1 MMKNTHKRD
10 GAYFIKPAPLIIA
23 LFVVAINA
31 ATADQRFFGL
41 GQPNSI
47 NELPVGE
54 FRSALEALPPTA
66 RGKALSELRRLTTP
80 AQDFPHMRVDKRGH
94 IHYVDPVVEVTG
106 EEAET
111 PLLPEDISEAD
122 VFKLHSKPDASSTLY
137 IDFDGHQLINTAW
150 NSYSG
155 ASTLDMNPFDLD
167 GDPSAFSSSEVARIA
182 ESWRRVAEDFAA
194 FDVDVTTEQPP
205 VTIGTG
211 GRIEFG
217 TKVGHNLVTQEQD
230 ANGVWV
236 YTQGGCGCG
245 GVAYLNVFGVNASYG
260 TGLTFNKTLSSNA
273 LTISH
278 ETGHNLG
285 LSHDG
290 TSSKSYYS
298 GHGSGA
304 TSWGPIMGAPFG
316 VSLSQWS
323 KNEYPGANN
332 PEDDFEKIK
341 AYINFRADD
350 HEDVYLDSATLLQVT
365 DDTNVIS
372 NARVSDPSWTH
383 LANKGII
390 EDHNDIDLY
399 SMSIG
404 VGTISLNIDPAEYET
419 YEGSSG
425 ANLDI
430 EVKLLDEFGDTLQ
443 VSNPDLET
451 GASINYFIETAG
463 TYYLEITGV
472 ARSGTGGSDYGHSD
486 YGVVGQYYIN
496 GFIPEDVWSTD
507 PPIAPNDLKADKVND
522 VNIELSWTD
531 DPDVPP
537 GQNET
542 GYRVFRS
549 KDGAD
554 FGLLATIARDS
565 DFYADNNLS
574 NGSYSYYVEV
584 FNSVEPDVQSN
595 TTDPLLVENPTVAIA
610 TSEFTGSG
618 SIQSG
623 SYINTQVDLGSETLV
638 EQQSG
643 GKPQNRTSS
652 LDHSWLITNV
662 VPGATINLFLNANV
676 PENTDGDNF
685 VFTYSVNDGEWMEI
699 GTVNNGTDE
708 NFSISLDPTINGTV
722 EINVTDSD
730 QTKGSR
736 NTDTVIIKEIK
747 ITSVG
752 NPDDQFPVIKITSPS
767 TGTTIAGETELV
779 LEATANDYEDGNISS
794 SIEWRSDIYGSIGI
808 GANLNVILSGGS
820 QTVTHNITA
829 SATDTAGQ
837 ESTATITV
845 IVDDTPP
852 ATSMSPSIVGS
863 NESTGRGGKWQA
875 NASITVVNN
884 YGNPVNDAI
893 VNGSWSNGTSG
904 SSSCETN
911 DQGQCTVSK
920 GGLKGNTSS
929 VTFTITSISKSP
941 LTYTANSDHVVI
953 LKP

>member
-1 MMKNTHKRD
+1 MMKNTPKRD
-10 GAYFIKPAPLIIA
+10 GAYFIKPISLIIA
-23 LFVVAINA
+23 LFVVAIST
-31 ATADQRFFGL
+31 ATADQRLFGL

-54 FRSALEALPPTA
+54 FRSALEALSPTA

-80 AQDFPHMRVDKRGH
+80 AQDFPYMRVDKRGH

-111 PLLPEDISEAD
+111 PLLPEDISETD
-122 VFKLHSKPDASSTLY
+122 VFKLHSKPSASSTLY
-137 IDFDGHQLINTAW
+137 IDFDGHKLINTAW

-182 ESWRRVAEDFAA
+182 ESWRRVSEDFAA
-194 FDVDVTTEQPP
+194 FDIDVTTEQPP

-260 TGLTFNKTLSSNA
+260 TGLTFNKGLGSNA

-290 TSSKSYYS
+290 TGSTGYYS

-323 KNEYPGANN
+323 KNEYPDANN

-350 HEDVYLDSATLLQVT
+350 HEDVDLDSATPLQVT

-390 EDHNDIDLY
+390 EDRNDIDLY

-404 VGTISLNIDPAEYET
+404 VGTISLNIDPAKYET

-430 EVKLLDEFGDTLQ
+430 EVKLLDEFGDILQ

-451 GASINYFIETAG
+451 GASINYLIETAG

-496 GFIPEDVWSTD
+496 GSIPEDVWSTN
-507 PPIAPNDLKADKVND
+507 PPIAPDALKATKENN

-531 DPDVPP
+531 PDVPP
-537 GQNET
+537 EQNET
-542 GYRVFRS
+542 GYRIFRS
-549 KDGAD
+549 KDDAD

-574 NGSYSYYVEV
+574 NGSYRYYVEV
-584 FNSVEPDVQSN
+584 FNSVEPDDQSN
-595 TTDPLLVENPTVAIA
+595 TTVALPVETPTVAIA
-610 TSEFTGSG
+610 TSEFTTSG

-623 SYINTQVDLGSETLV
+623 SYINTQVVSGSETLV

-662 VPGATINLFLNANV
+662 VPGAKINLSLSAEV

-685 VFTYSVNDGEWMEI
+685 VFTYSVNYGPRMEI
-699 GTVNNGTDE
+699 GTVNHGTDE
-708 NFSISLDPTINGTV
+708 NFSISLDPTISGTV
-722 EINVTDSD
+722 EINVTDSNR
-730 QTKGSR
+730 TKGSR
-736 NTDTVIIKEIK
+736 NTDTVIINKIK

-752 NPDDQFPVIKITSPS
+752 DPDDQFPVIKITSPS
-767 TGTTIAGETELV
+767 TGTTIDSEDQLV

-794 SIEWRSDIYGSIGI
+794 SIKWSSDIDASIGT
-808 GANLNVILSGGS
+808 GANQV
-820 QTVTHNITA
+820 VTFKSAGTRNITA
-829 SATDTAGQ
+829 SVTDSAFQ
-837 ESTATITV
+837 KSIATITV

-863 NESTGRGGKWQA
+863 SSLAGRGGKWQA
-875 NASITVVNN
+875 NASITVVDNN
-884 YGNPVNDAI
+884 EDLVDNAI
-893 VNGSWSNGTSG
+893 VTGSWSDGTSG

-911 DQGQCTVSK
+911 DEGQCTVSK

-941 LTYTANSDHVVI
+941 LTYNANSDHVVI